1 MASIPENRVLI
12 IGAGQ
17 YLASASFSGINLV

>member
-1 MASIPENRVLI
+1 MDSTPDNRVLI

-17 YLASASFSGINLV
+17 YLASASFSGIDVV